1 MMNIRA
7 IVASV
12 MALLSSVAFAGPDVI
27 HTPDADIVVIRPV
40 DVWSGNE
47 SSMENSLDS
56 VKNRLYAYT
65 YITDEGKYI
74 DNHNKLPFPAS
85 LFQNST
91 IDLTI
96 KTAND
101 KLKAADFTPATNT
114 NKYFFIT
121 QKAVTIQPDELSN
134 LVKVQDYLYKN
145 MVIANGDPT
154 TFESRLRWHKI
165 GGNLL
170 ALATIGLSAGKL
182 GADTGTKFALD
193 SGLSNDMYQLG
204 ATMKTAIVPLPVD
217 TNLDPKQYTSID
229 VRKVVF
235 LPDTVGQIIIAYK
248 VSKTDQVESEAL
260 GTAIAATAGFDTTPD
275 DIIKARQADQA
286 ARQAIWNECVAS
298 GQCK

>member
-1 MMNIRA
+1 MNTRA

-40 DVWSGNE
+40 DVWSGDG
-47 SSMENSLDS
+47 SSMEKSLNSVINHYYRFD
-56 VKNRLYAYT
+56 YANNNN
-65 YITDEGKYI
+65 EHFGAG
-74 DNHNKLPFPAS
+74 NHSAFFGS
-85 LFQNST
+85 LFGSQNPDPT
-91 IDLTI
+91 IVS
-96 KTAND
+96 AND
-101 KLKAADFTPATNT
+101 TLKAAGFTPNT
-114 NKYFFIT
+114 DGYLFFV
-121 QKAVTIQPDELSN
+121 QKAVTIQPDELPN
-134 LVKVQDYLYKN
+134 LIKVQDYLYKN
-145 MVIANGDPT
+145 MVIANGDPAS
-154 TFESRLRWHKI
+154 FESRLRWHKI

-204 ATMKTAIVPLPVD
+204 STMKTAVVPLPVD
-217 TNLDPKQYTSID
+217 TNFDPKQYTSVD

-248 VSKTDQVESEAL
+248 VNKTDQVESEAL

-298 GQCK
+298 GKCK